1 MLKKAHNAVALCAVL
16 CYTRAPARL
25 LQFLPMCKLRS
36 CLLLLRAALH
46 CVTVLRCKYCA
57 TAACVCAHSC
67 LRVKRCAVCIL
78 YYFAV
83 SVAVY
88 TYFIAFCAVHCKHFL
103 RLQCSLFCVTQ
114 NSFRKALRIVRLYF
128 APHSPHLAR
137 SPLAYTKTARLCMF
151 PL

>member
-67 LRVKRCAVCIL
+67 LRVKRCVVCIVL
-78 YYFAV
+78 ALFV
-83 SVAVY
+83 VAVY
-88 TYFIAFCAVHCKHFL
+88 IYVVACCATQCKRFFYFILLALCAV
-103 RLQCSLFCVTQ
+103 
-114 NSFRKALRIVRLYF
+114 
-128 APHSPHLAR
+128 
-137 SPLAYTKTARLCMF
+137 LC
-151 PL
+151 